1 MIILKKTLL
10 NKFLKSEDKM
20 ASMHCK
26 LYDENLVYNIIMATG
41 NAAFNFL
48 QDNKGAD
55 LEELYDYLE
64 LNAASIIEKT
74 IEQLNGNE
82 KYSENEMEDP
92 DLWTPPESESPS
104 DDSP

>member
-1 MIILKKTLL
+1 
-10 NKFLKSEDKM
+10 M

-41 NAAFNFL
+41 NAVFNFL
-48 QDNKGAD
+48 QENSGAD
-55 LEELYDYLE
+55 LGDLYDYLE
-64 LNAASIIEKT
+64 RHAASIIEKT

-82 KYSENEMEDP
+82 KYSENEMEDS
-92 DLWTPPESESPS
+92 DLWTPPDPESPS

>member
-1 MIILKKTLL
+1 MGG
-10 NKFLKSEDKM
+10 
-20 ASMHCK
+20 MHCK

-48 QDNKGAD
+48 QENNDAE

-64 LNAASIIEKT
+64 RHADSIIEKT

-82 KYSENEMEDP
+82 KSIENDDS
-92 DLWTPPESESPS
+92 DLWSPPESPS
-104 DDSP
+104 EDSST